1 MAVPEQ
7 ELLDSRRAFPMAQS
21 LLGDVPSRR
30 LSGLVTVGWHAN
42 DVHPEAGSV
51 AVVGRLSP
59 LAGLVGDIVRVT
71 VGTRQVFV
79 FVLGARDV
87 PVDLS
92 LARRPFSVLALLTTT
107 SVSAI
112 VEVV

>member
-1 MAVPEQ
+1 MSVTE
-7 ELLDSRRAFPMAQS
+7 ELLDSRRAFPRAQE
-21 LLGDVPSRR
+21 LLGGVPSRR
-30 LSGLVTVGWHAN
+30 LPGLAATGWHSN

-79 FVLGARDV
+79 LVLGARDV

-92 LARRPFSVLALLTTT
+92 LARRPFAALALLTTT
-107 SVSAI
+107 SLSAI